1 MTKKKTDL
9 EHLMAAAGATGEG
22 PAVEVVQ
29 PEVRTGAQYALL
41 PSMKAKRPDVSDATP
56 ETEAEADDQH

>member
-41 PSMKAKRPDVSDATP
+41 PSMKAKRPDASGATP
-56 ETEAEADDQH
+56 ETEADDQH

>member
-1 MTKKKTDL
+1 MTRKKTDL
-9 EHLMAAAGATGEG
+9 EQLMAAASATGEG

-41 PSMKAKRPDVSDATP
+41 PSMKAKRPDESGATP
-56 ETEAEADDQH
+56 ESEAESR

>member
-1 MTKKKTDL
+1 MTRKTTDL
-9 EHLMAAAGATGEG
+9 EQLMAAAGATGEG

-41 PSMKAKRPDVSDATP
+41 PSMKAKRPDTSGATQ
-56 ETEAEADDQH
+56 ESEARSEE

>member
-41 PSMKAKRPDVSDATP
+41 PSMKAKRPDVSEAAP
-56 ETEAEADDQH
+56 EPEADEQH

>member
-9 EHLMAAAGATGEG
+9 EQLMAAAGATGEG

-41 PSMKAKRPDVSDATP
+41 PSMKAKRPDASGA
-56 ETEAEADDQH
+56 AAQSEADSEK

>member
-9 EHLMAAAGATGEG
+9 EQLMAAAGATGEG

-29 PEVRTGAQYALL
+29 PEVRTGSQYALL
-41 PSMKAKRPDVSDATP
+41 PSMKAKRPDVSDARP
-56 ETEAEADDQH
+56 ETEAEADEQH

>member
-9 EHLMAAAGATGEG
+9 EQLMAAAGATGEG

-29 PEVRTGAQYALL
+29 PEVRTGSQYALL

-56 ETEAEADDQH
+56 ETEADEQR

>member
-1 MTKKKTDL
+1 MTRKKTDL
-9 EHLMAAAGATGEG
+9 EQLMAAASATGEG

-41 PSMKAKRPDVSDATP
+41 PSMKAKRPETSAATP
-56 ETEAEADDQH
+56 QTGAEGE

>member
-1 MTKKKTDL
+1 MTRKKTDL
-9 EHLMAAAGATGEG
+9 EQLMAAAGASGEG

-41 PSMKAKRPDVSDATP
+41 PSMKAKRAEESASAP
-56 ETEAEADDQH
+56 ESEAESR

>member
-41 PSMKAKRPDVSDATP
+41 PSMKAKRPDTSGATP
-56 ETEAEADDQH
+56 ETEADDQK

>member
-1 MTKKKTDL
+1 MTRKKTDL
-9 EHLMAAAGATGEG
+9 EQLMAAAGTTGEG

-41 PSMKAKRPDVSDATP
+41 PSMKAKRPDPSGATP
-56 ETEAEADDQH
+56 ESEAEGGQ

>member
-1 MTKKKTDL
+1 MTKKTDL
-9 EHLMAAAGATGEG
+9 EQLMAAAGATGEG

-41 PSMKAKRPDVSDATP
+41 PSMKARRPETSDAAP
-56 ETEAEADDQH
+56 QTEEEGRQ

>member
-1 MTKKKTDL
+1 MTKKKADL

-29 PEVRTGAQYALL
+29 PEVRTGSQYALL
-41 PSMKAKRPDVSDATP
+41 PSMKAKRPDATGAAQ
-56 ETEAEADDQH
+56 ETESDEQE

>member
-9 EHLMAAAGATGEG
+9 EHLMAAAGAAGEG

-41 PSMKAKRPDVSDATP
+41 PSMKAKRPDTSGAAP
-56 ETEAEADDQH
+56 ETETDDQK